1 MATTIGNSPTLAQPK
16 RLKFFERYLP
26 VWVAV
31 CMVAGLAIGTW
42 APGVVE
48 TLRNMEF
55 GRGSQVNV
63 PIAVLI
69 WLMIIPMMMKV
80 DFGAIRKIRQKPRG
94 LLVTLFV
101 NWLVKP
107 FSMALIGWIFF
118 RHLFSAWISPAD
130 ADQYIAGVII
140 LAAAPCTAM
149 VFVWSYLTDGDPAY
163 TLVQVSVNDLIM
175 LFLFAPIVR
184 FLVNGASS
192 LTVPFMVLLSS
203 VIAFIVIPLAVG
215 VTLRVWLTRT
225 QGQRWFEEQFLPKF
239 SPATIVALLATLV
252 CIFAFQSENIT
263 GRYFHVVL
271 IAIPILIQVYFNSS
285 LAYGL
290 MILFR
295 VEHSVAAPGA
305 LIGASNFF
313 ELAVATAIALFGPG
327 SGAALAT
334 VVGVLVE
341 VPVMLSVC
349 KVCNR
354 TRHWFPVI
362 EGRLH
367 AAISGNDRR

>member
-1 MATTIGNSPTLAQPK
+1 MTQAMAETAAPK
-16 RLKFFERYLP
+16 RLNYFERYLSI
-26 VWVAV
+26 WVGA
-31 CMVAGLAIGTW
+31 CMIVGVLSGRAM
-42 APGVVE
+42 PGAADA
-48 TLRNMEF
+48 LRRMEF
-55 GRGSQVNV
+55 GAGSQINI

-80 DFGAIRKIRQKPRG
+80 DFASIGQVGKRPRG
-94 LLVTLFV
+94 LFVTLFV

-107 FSMALIGWIFF
+107 FSMAFIAWLFF
-118 RHLFSAWISPAD
+118 RHVFAVWIPAAD
-130 ADQYIAGVII
+130 AGQYIAGCII

-192 LTVPFMVLLSS
+192 LHVPFGVLFYA
-203 VIAFIVIPLAVG
+203 VAIFIVIPLATG
-215 VTLRVWLTRT
+215 TALRAYFMRAH
-225 QGQRWFEEQFLPKF
+225 GAEWFEKQLLPRF
-239 SPATIVALLATLV
+239 APVSTVALLATLV
-252 CIFAFQSENIT
+252 LIFAFQADNIL
-263 GRYFHVVL
+263 GKPFHVLL

-290 MILFR
+290 MRLFR
-295 VEHSVAAPGA
+295 VRHAVAAPGA

-334 VVGVLVE
+334 VVGVLIE

-349 KVCNR
+349 SFCNR
-354 TRHWFPVI
+354 TKHWFPDAEAHI
-362 EGRLH
+362 
-367 AAISGNDRR
+367 